1 MAKRAK
7 TSPAPA
13 SASPRD
19 RIPPGPNRPRET
31 KFNQQ
36 RFPGSTPTCCNS
48 WGFIVAL
55 MVVLSILHAVSGALL
70 LLNTWAVETAGVK
83 YGCWRAEGAA
93 EHPCESACVPVA
105 GAPGVCAVDIEVQ
118 WEMRAPVMLMYQ
130 LDGFFQGHRK
140 YAKSASMDEFQGDAI
155 DASDREDDCRGY
167 TSNATGPCGLRPSSR
182 FTDRVV
188 LLSPSGAVVP
198 IDRLATTRAWS
209 SKAFAV
215 GFAAAGADANRSA
228 PLPSAY
234 GYNASVA
241 PRLQSSALTD
251 ASPAARAA
259 RCDYTAPHMQSAETA
274 CAVFLEAGYTCE
286 TTWWQI
292 CGIDHPDG
300 AEYNSNA
307 LKMAGCPDSWCSQ
320 CATEEPGSGAYASG
334 EVDGASVRAFDASL
348 YMPLLSPMGAAE
360 EEARLVS
367 WMRNSPFATRKALGR
382 INETLAPGTYT
393 FLVRDA
399 YDVSF
404 FRGSKSLILSTAE
417 HGLGGRHTGLGSVA
431 LTVAAM
437 CIVFSIWVGAAAF
450 LGPLNKRCD
459 ALELEVVAEE
469 EKHLRETQEM
479 HAAMDL
485 LQRTSFESS
494 AGGGGG
500 SDFRGSDFAAE
511 ADAEGEAPSELVAHA
526 VAGGVEERKWRE
538 EERHIAEEERR
549 QEEEAHE
556 AEVKALREEAEER
569 QRERDERERRRAERR
584 QKREKLKTA
593 GATVAAAERMHRK
606 RGGDHGGG
614 GRHHGAEEGAPA
626 EEGESFADGR
636 RRRGTGGHRRGSS
649 QGEVGGGGE
658 RSEGRSHHHRSE
670 GRHRSDS
677 GEGRH
682 RERGD
687 SDPQSHRHRHGS
699 SHGHR
704 RSTEEPRS
712 HRHHRNGGSGGDG
725 RRTDGDGRRT
735 DGNGE
740 SRGPSRSNSRHRRTG
755 DDDEVRL

>member
-1 MAKRAK
+1 M
-7 TSPAPA
+7 
-13 SASPRD
+13 
-19 RIPPGPNRPRET
+19 N
-31 KFNQQ
+31 FCYQQ

-93 EHPCESACVPVA
+93 VHPCESACVPVA

-155 DASDREDDCRGY
+155 TASDREDDCRGY

-251 ASPAARAA
+251 TSPAARAA

-274 CAVFLEAGYTCE
+274 CAVFLEAGFTCE
-286 TTWWQI
+286 TTWWTA

-300 AEYNSNA
+300 AEYNSNT
-307 LKMAGCPDSWCSQ
+307 LKMAGCPDSCCSQ

-382 INETLAPGTYT
+382 INETLTPGTYT
-393 FLVRDA
+393 FLVLDA

-450 LGPLNKRCD
+450 LGPLNKKCD

-485 LQRTSFESS
+485 LQRTSFES

-500 SDFRGSDFAAE
+500 SDFQSVRLAAE
-511 ADAEGEAPSELVAHA
+511 ANAGGRGAVRAGGARGGGRRGGAE
-526 VAGGVEERKWRE
+526 VAGGGAA
-538 EERHIAEEERR
+538 HRR
-549 QEEEAHE
+549 GGAPPGEEAHE

-614 GRHHGAEEGAPA
+614 GRH
-626 EEGESFADGR
+626 
-636 RRRGTGGHRRGSS
+636 RRRGGAGGRGR
-649 QGEVGGGGE
+649 VL
-658 RSEGRSHHHRSE
+658 R
-670 GRHRSDS
+670 
-677 GEGRH
+677 
-682 RERGD
+682 
-687 SDPQSHRHRHGS
+687 
-699 SHGHR
+699 
-704 RSTEEPRS
+704 
-712 HRHHRNGGSGGDG
+712 
-725 RRTDGDGRRT
+725 
-735 DGNGE
+735 
-740 SRGPSRSNSRHRRTG
+740 
-755 DDDEVRL
+755 